1 MAPSRDMNELDSSH
15 HIFRHVGATKIHDD
29 FIDPEAFALR
39 TDDETGEVIEP
50 GLSVNWVE
58 CFRQSSPQAAI
69 APLRRILEKK
79 GRTVGGK
86 SGFALLNVGAAKAA
100 AAKYVAVSIA
110 TDNDPQDPSHATVTG
125 YRDYNVAVSEELA
138 KIVIATYPA
147 KA

>member
-1 MAPSRDMNELDSSH
+1 MNELDPSH
-15 HIFRHVGATKIHDD
+15 HIFRHVGATKMHGD
-29 FIDPEAFALR
+29 FVDPEAFALR
-39 TDDETGEVIEP
+39 TDEDTGEVIEP

-58 CFRQSSPQAAI
+58 YFTQSSMQAAV
-69 APLRRILEKK
+69 APLRYILEKK

-86 SGFALLNVGAAKAA
+86 SRFALLNVGATKAA
-100 AAKYVAVSIA
+100 AAKYVAVTVA
-110 TDNDPQDPSHATVTG
+110 TDDDPQDPSHAQVKG